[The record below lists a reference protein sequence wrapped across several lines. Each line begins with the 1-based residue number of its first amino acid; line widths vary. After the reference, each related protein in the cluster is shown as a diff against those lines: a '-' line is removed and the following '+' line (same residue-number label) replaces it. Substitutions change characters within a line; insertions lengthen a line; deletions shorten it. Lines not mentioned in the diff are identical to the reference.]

1 LGKKTGLPYL
11 SEAKNMQ
18 VINERTWKKVSTA
31 KGEAGKPDPKAKQSK
46 AVDSEGERIEADV
59 RDLSEAKNMWIKNIH
74 IDIESICKRGRGEE
88 TRSKSK
94 VDENGTMNESSSE
107 SARKMSRSSDPQEE

>member
-1 LGKKTGLPYL
+1 
-11 SEAKNMQ
+11 MQ

-46 AVDSEGERIEADV
+46 AVDPEGEEHVDKKHTHRHRV
-59 RDLSEAKNMWIKNIH
+59 HMQK
-74 IDIESICKRGRGEE
+74 GRGEE

>member
-18 VINERTWKKVSTA
+18 VINKRTWKKVSTA
-31 KGEAGKPDPKAKQSK
+31 KGEAGKPDPKA
-46 AVDSEGERIEADV
+46 VDPEGERIEADV

-74 IDIESICKRGRGEE
+74 IDIESICKRGRGNQIQ
-88 TRSKSK
+88 K
-94 VDENGTMNESSSE
+94 
-107 SARKMSRSSDPQEE
+107 